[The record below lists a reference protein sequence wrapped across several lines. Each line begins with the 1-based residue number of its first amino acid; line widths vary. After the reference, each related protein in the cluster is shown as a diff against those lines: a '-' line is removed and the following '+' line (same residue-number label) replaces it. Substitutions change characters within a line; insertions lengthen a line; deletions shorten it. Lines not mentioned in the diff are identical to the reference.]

1 MVPLQ
6 GEVMKKR
13 SGFFPITFALLF
25 AWIGAFAQSD
35 GVLTVKTQPEG
46 IKVWIDDKYI
56 GDSPILDKKLKPGRY
71 SLKLVD
77 PVQQTSSL
85 EEVFIQAGETTV
97 IEKTV
102 KSNYGSLKV
111 TTDPEGADVFILTG
125 LGKTPVSNDFM
136 IPGKYRLEIKHPSAS
151 YEKVTSDIVVPRGE
165 VVNITKT
172 LEEKSLLNGKAVARL
187 CLGAGALAGFVLA
200 LAERDDHNFGGDNGS
215 VTGRALGITAGIL
228 CVVGFEIVAFF

>member
-1 MVPLQ
+1 MGLLRRFCLM
-6 GEVMKKR
+6 G
-13 SGFFPITFALLF
+13 FALVVAF
-25 AWIGAFAQSD
+25 SGAFAEAD
-35 GVLTVKTQPEG
+35 GILTVKTDPEG
-46 IKVWIDDKYI
+46 IKVWLDDKYI
-56 GDSPILDKKLKPGRY
+56 GDSPIIDKKLKPGRY
-71 SLKLVD
+71 TLKLVD

-85 EEVFIQAGETTV
+85 EEVFIQANETTV

-125 LGKTPVSNDFM
+125 LGKTPLSNDFM
-136 IPGKYRLEIKHPSAS
+136 IPGKYRLEIKHPGSS

-172 LEEKSLLNGKAVARL
+172 LEQKSALNGKSMARL
-187 CLGAGALAGFVLA
+187 CLGAGAIAGFALA
-200 LAERDDHNFGGDNGS
+200 LAERDDHNYKGTNGS
-215 VTGRALGITAGIL
+215 LTGHALGITVGIL